1 MNVLLIED
9 DPLVGEG
16 IQVGLQ
22 LKGMTVDW
30 LQTGEKGASA
40 LTHPAFDAMVLDLAL
55 PDGSGLALLRR
66 YRGDGGALPVLILTA
81 FDAVEDR
88 VAGLDAGADDY
99 LVKPFDLDELA
110 ARLRALQ
117 RRSQG
122 RTSNVIR
129 HGRLIF
135 DPVSLQVTLNGEPVS
150 LSRREAGLLQLLLEN
165 RGRVVPTN
173 RIQDR
178 LYGWSEGV
186 ESNAVTVHT
195 HNLRRKL
202 GRDLIETVRG
212 LGYRVPEEGA

>member
-16 IQVGLQ
+16 IQVGLH

-30 LQTGEKGASA
+30 LQTGTEGASA
-40 LTHPAFDAMVLDLAL
+40 LAHPGFDALVLDLAL
-55 PDGSGLALLRR
+55 PDDSGLEVLRR
-66 YRGDGGALPVLILTA
+66 YRSNGGHLPVLILTA
-81 FDAVEDR
+81 YDAVEDR
-88 VAGLDAGADDY
+88 VSGLDAGADDY

-117 RRSQG
+117 RRAQG
-122 RTSNVIR
+122 RTSNVIG

-135 DPVSLQVTLNGEPVS
+135 DPVNLQATLDGEPVS

-165 RGRVVPTN
+165 RGRVVSTD

-186 ESNAVTVHT
+186 ESNAATVHI

-202 GRDLIETVRG
+202 GRELIETVRG
-212 LGYRVPEEGA
+212 VGYRIPREGG